1 MSQWHTDQHTA
12 GEDFT
17 EARRE
22 VLLPAGVSSV
32 TQTVALGPD
41 NIFEGEAKVFQV
53 YLGPAPGAFVS
64 PTAQANVT
72 IIDPDSP
79 LPGEL

>member
-1 MSQWHTDQHTA
+1 M
-12 GEDFT
+12 
-17 EARRE
+17 
-22 VLLPAGVSSV
+22 

-41 NIFEGEAKVFQV
+41 NIFAGEAKVFQV

-64 PTAQANVT
+64 PTAQADVT